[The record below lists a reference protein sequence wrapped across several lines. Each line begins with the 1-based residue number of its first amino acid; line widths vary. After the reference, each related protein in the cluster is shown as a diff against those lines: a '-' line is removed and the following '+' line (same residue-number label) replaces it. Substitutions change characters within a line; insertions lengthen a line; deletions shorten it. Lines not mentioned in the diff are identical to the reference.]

1 MAALFVGMFAN
12 AHVDHAL
19 QRMKKIQ
26 EKAPSENTLTVR
38 NGTKQ
43 ILLV

>member
-1 MAALFVGMFAN
+1 MAALFISMFAN

-19 QRMKKIQ
+19 QRTEKIQ

-38 NGTKQ
+38 NGTRHK
-43 ILLV
+43 LLL